1 MKDYTRLFDILK
13 YQEQKYPRKDCLNY
27 KYNGK
32 WRNYSTQEV
41 NEIVDKVSKS
51 LIKLGVEKDDKI
63 ALISSNRPEWN
74 FVDNGMLQIGAI
86 NVPIYPTIS
95 KDEYEYIFDDAKIK
109 MAFVS
114 DKGLFEKINAIR
126 PTGAEATIIVVSETE
141 KSILLRFHIKIIASI
156 G

>member
-95 KDEYEYIFDDAKIK
+95 KDEYEYIRHLYNQQNGLKEAFEAKYVAAIQ
-109 MAFVS
+109 
-114 DKGLFEKINAIR
+114 EKEQQAI
-126 PTGAEATIIVVSETE
+126 TQKLELKKKN
-141 KSILLRFHIKIIASI
+141 KSW
-156 G
+156 